1 MSKTVSELAQELGLS
16 KQYLNRIL
24 SQNNLGRKSGNKK
37 LVSDMD
43 EKALISILESNIGN
57 KKSETKTETEKIVS
71 DMPLTARE
79 TREENNIGNQKTE
92 TKSETEIETIF
103 RYVREQL
110 EIKGKEVERLHQ
122 LLDQSQQLLLN
133 EQKKNQLLLETQNE
147 PANWEKEKS
156 RLERSVSQYRNS
168 YNTASQK
175 ASDYYEW
182 ALRAEKF
189 FWIATAIGGV
199 LLVLLLVLG
208 WFFFFGG

>member
-37 LVSDMD
+37 LVSDID
-43 EKALISILESNIGN
+43 EKALISILENNIGN
-57 KKSETKTETEKIVS
+57 KKSETKKVVS
-71 DMPLTARE
+71 DIPLITSE
-79 TREENNIGNQKTE
+79 LREESNIGNQKTE
-92 TKSETEIETIF
+92 TELEISF

-156 RLERSVSQYRNS
+156 RLESSVSQYRNS

>member
-92 TKSETEIETIF
+92 TKSETEMETSF

-156 RLERSVSQYRNS
+156 RLERSVSQYRNY

>member
-1 MSKTVSELAQELGLS
+1 MSKTVSELSAELGVS
-16 KQYLNRIL
+16 KQYLNRVL
-24 SQNNLGRKSGNKK
+24 SQNNLGRKIGNKK
-37 LVSDMD
+37 LVSDSD
-43 EKALISILESNIGN
+43 VKSLLSILNS
-57 KKSETKTETEKIVS
+57 
-71 DMPLTARE
+71 
-79 TREENNIGNQKTE
+79 NIGNQKTE
-92 TKSETEIETIF
+92 TELETSF

-133 EQKKNQLLLETQNE
+133 EQKKNQLLLESKAK
-147 PANWEKEKS
+147 PADWEKEKS
-156 RLERSVSQYRNS
+156 RLESSVSQYRNS
-168 YNTASQK
+168 YNTVSQK

>member
-1 MSKTVSELAQELGLS
+1 MSKTIKELADELGLS
-16 KQYLNRIL
+16 KQYLNRVL
-24 SQNNLGRKSGNKK
+24 TQNNLGRKIGNKK
-37 LVSDMD
+37 LVSDID

-57 KKSETKTETEKIVS
+57 KKSETKKVVYDIPINPS
-71 DMPLTARE
+71 E
-79 TREENNIGNQKTE
+79 TREESNIGNQK
-92 TKSETEIETIF
+92 SETEMETSF

-133 EQKKNQLLLETQNE
+133 EQKKNQLLLESKAK
-147 PANWEKEKS
+147 PADWEKEKS
-156 RLERSVSQYRNS
+156 RLESSVSQYRNS
-168 YNTASQK
+168 YNTVSQK

>member
-37 LVSDMD
+37 LVSDID

-57 KKSETKTETEKIVS
+57 KKSETKKVVS
-71 DMPLTARE
+71 DIPLITSE
-79 TREENNIGNQKTE
+79 LREESNIGNQKTE
-92 TKSETEIETIF
+92 TELEISF

-156 RLERSVSQYRNS
+156 RLESSVSQYRNS

>member
-1 MSKTVSELAQELGLS
+1 MSKTIKELAQELGLS
-16 KQYLNRIL
+16 KQYLNRVL
-24 SQNNLGRKSGNKK
+24 SQNNLGRKIGNKK

-79 TREENNIGNQKTE
+79 TREESNIGNQKTE
-92 TKSETEIETIF
+92 TEMETSF

-133 EQKKNQLLLETQNE
+133 EQKKNQLLLESKAK
-147 PANWEKEKS
+147 PADWEKEKS
-156 RLERSVSQYRNS
+156 RLESSVSQYRNS
-168 YNTASQK
+168 YNTVSQK